1 MYIRAKIKEHYGFI
15 SLEPSANLNLS
26 NSTLT
31 FVGLQNGSH
40 RKATRGSCDIQLFA
54 PPSPK
59 LLGFKVVRFKLEPLP
74 LKVVSVLPPQALR
87 VLPDVGRIGC
97 CNFLHCQLRIL
108 PLMAP
113 RLVLM
118 G

>member
-40 RKATRGSCDIQLFA
+40 RKATRGSCDIQQTSSCL
-54 PPSPK
+54 
-59 LLGFKVVRFKLEPLP
+59 R
-74 LKVVSVLPPQALR
+74 LPPLS
-87 VLPDVGRIGC
+87 
-97 CNFLHCQLRIL
+97 F
-108 PLMAP
+108 
-113 RLVLM
+113 
-118 G
+118 